1 MANHIGNDP
10 KKTATAFHEAGHA
23 VMAILLGR
31 PIEKVTILPAK
42 LNVGGARL
50 GACKIQKGRTKPT
63 KDAIEDEVLILLS
76 GMVAES
82 HYTNEYSQIG
92 AAQDLMMVR
101 RQLMNRAQGEK
112 KIERLTSRLLH
123 KTEHLLSEDTN
134 RRAIKLIAQEL
145 LERDTISGRTVKH
158 LRDQAADQSQSEK

>member
-1 MANHIGNDP
+1 MANRIDDDP

-23 VMAILLGR
+23 VMAELLGR

-50 GACKIQKGRTKPT
+50 GACKIQKGRKKAS

-82 HYTNEYSQIG
+82 HYTNKYSQIG

-101 RQLMNRAQGEK
+101 RQLMNRAQSEK
-112 KIERLTSRLLH
+112 KLERLTSRLLH
-123 KTEHLLSEDTN
+123 KTEHLLAEDTN

-145 LERDTISGRTVKH
+145 LERETISGRTVRH
-158 LRDQAADQSQSEK
+158 FLDQAAED